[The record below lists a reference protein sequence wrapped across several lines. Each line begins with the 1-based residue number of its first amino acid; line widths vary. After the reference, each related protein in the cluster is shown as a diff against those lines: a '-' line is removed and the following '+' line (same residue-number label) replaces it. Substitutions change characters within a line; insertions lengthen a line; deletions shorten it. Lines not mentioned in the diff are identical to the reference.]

1 MYIKTCKKQKTLV
14 VLFCAGG
21 GMGVRKVRLAVTA
34 EMMSKLVKKQVILY
48 VNPR

>member
-34 EMMSKLVKKQVILY
+34 EINVKTCKKTSDLV
-48 VNPR
+48 R